1 MELIKGRFNT
11 MHAFRINSSEQGG
24 SKLETQADY
33 ENRIQA
39 LLNTCNT
46 QIEELEA
53 CAKQASSE
61 LRRQCEEEMSVLIA
75 NREALKR
82 GLLKFD
88 EQSGLCSSCPE
99 EN

>member
-1 MELIKGRFNT
+1 M
-11 MHAFRINSSEQGG
+11 
-24 SKLETQADY
+24 ETQADY

-53 CAKQASSE
+53 CAKQASPE
-61 LRRQCEEEMSVLIA
+61 LRTQCEEEISVLIA

-82 GLLKFD
+82 GLLKLD
-88 EQSGLCSSCPE
+88 EQCGICSACPE
-99 EN
+99 